1 MQSYCRL
8 ISKPAS
14 SFKHFISRLRP
25 RHLHLGEHFIRG
37 SSKEIELTSAVRLA
51 GRKYLSGSHVAGFP
65 EFLSGP
71 RREDFPLL
79 VKAQNGQEAT
89 LKHWAKRSREVIEEA
104 YRKYEHDG
112 TAVAILFRGLP
123 VRNAKD
129 FSVWS
134 TNLGYKSFRYV
145 GGTGPRNE
153 IEENVAD
160 GAHDDKVFSIE
171 PHNEMAYNVGYPK
184 IFTISSFKTAPW
196 GGETA
201 ICDVRNLLGKLDP
214 SFVEKCERK
223 GVRYW
228 HYVRDE
234 NDGGKLLFKSWQQQF
249 FNKDSSKVEAYLRQK
264 GYSVEWEGSSL
275 VYWHNLQ
282 PFISHARSGERLW
295 FTQVTASHCSYHAST
310 PFFEG
315 VMLPNKKYPFHTT
328 YGDGEEFEQDAIDEY
343 RRVNWESAVGFQW
356 QDGDVLFLDQLV
368 VQHSRLG
375 FEGEREVGV
384 SLLNY

>member
-1 MQSYCRL
+1 MQSFGRL
-8 ISKPAS
+8 IPKPAIS
-14 SFKHFISRLRP
+14 LKHFISRLRL
-25 RHLHLGEHFIRG
+25 RQLHLGEHFIRG
-37 SSKEIELTSAVRLA
+37 SSKEIVLTSAVRLA
-51 GRKYLSGSHVAGFP
+51 GRKYLPGSHVTGFP
-65 EFLSGP
+65 KFLSGP
-71 RREDFPLL
+71 REDFPLL
-79 VKAQNGQEAT
+79 VKAQHSQEAT

-134 TNLGYKSFRYV
+134 TNLGYESFRYV
-145 GGTGPRNE
+145 GGTFPRNE

-160 GAHDDKVFSIE
+160 GAAFEDKLFSIE
-171 PHNEMAYNVGYPK
+171 PHNEMAYSVRYPK
-184 IFTISSFKTAPW
+184 IFTISSFKTAQW

-214 SFVEKCERK
+214 SLVRKCERK
-223 GVRYW
+223 GIRYSN
-228 HYVRDE
+228 YVRDK
-234 NDGGKLLFKSWQQQF
+234 NDETNLFFKSWQQQF
-249 FNKDSSKVEAYLRQK
+249 FTEDSSKVEAYLREN
-264 GYSVEWEGSSL
+264 GYSVEWKGSSL
-275 VYWHNLQ
+275 VYWHILP

-295 FTQVTASHCSYHAST
+295 FTQVTGSHCSYLAST

-315 VMLPNKKYPFHTT
+315 VKLPNKKYPFHTT

-356 QDGDVLFLDQLV
+356 QDGDILFLDQLV

>member
-1 MQSYCRL
+1 MQSFGRL
-8 ISKPAS
+8 IPKPAS
-14 SFKHFISRLRP
+14 SFEHFISRLRP

-123 VRNAKD
+123 VRSAMD

-134 TNLGYKSFRYV
+134 TNLGYESFRYV
-145 GGTGPRNE
+145 GGIAPRNE

-160 GAHDDKVFSIE
+160 GGHQEKVYTIE
-171 PHNEMAYNVGYPK
+171 LHNEMAYSVRYSK

-214 SFVEKCERK
+214 SFVEKCEKK
-223 GVRYW
+223 GIRYSN
-228 HYVRDE
+228 YVRDE
-234 NDGGKLLFKSWQQQF
+234 NDEANLFFKSWQQQF
-249 FNKDSSKVEAYLRQK
+249 FTKDSSKVEAYLREK

-275 VYWHNLQ
+275 VYWHILS
-282 PFISHARSGERLW
+282 PYISHARSGERLW
-295 FTQVTASHCSYHAST
+295 FTQVTTSHYSSLESL
-310 PFFEG
+310 PQFEG
-315 VMLPNKKYPFHTT
+315 VELPNKKYRHTT
-328 YGDGEEFEQDAIDEY
+328 YGDGEEFERDAIDEY

-375 FEGEREVGV
+375 FEGERAVGV